1 MAPVSFE
8 VSFVMQ
14 RKVLV
19 ATVAAAPLLAMAF
32 AASAET
38 SVSTARTTP
47 IATSTATGAAADDT
61 RIPADG
67 SIKPTTPGAL
77 VTIDSNNKVTNLGTI
92 GTTGVNDG
100 VG

>member
-1 MAPVSFE
+1 
-8 VSFVMQ
+8 MQ

-47 IATSTATGAAADDT
+47 IATSTATGSAGPPNWARRTAAL
-61 RIPADG
+61 PA
-67 SIKPTTPGAL
+67 T
-77 VTIDSNNKVTNLGTI
+77 
-92 GTTGVNDG
+92 
-100 VG
+100 